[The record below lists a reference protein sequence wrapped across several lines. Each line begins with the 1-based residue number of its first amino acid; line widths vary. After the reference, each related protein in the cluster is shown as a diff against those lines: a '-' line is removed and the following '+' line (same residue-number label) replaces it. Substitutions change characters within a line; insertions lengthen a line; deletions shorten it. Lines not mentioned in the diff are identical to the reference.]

1 MLTRNP
7 NYIRGIEQ
15 SKNIIDKSHN
25 KVKDK
30 PVTLYH
36 KDFMALTIDEYYDVV
51 VFLLV
56 FHLIKIYKY
65 CQKLNQLLKRK
76 EA

>member
-1 MLTRNP
+1 MREIRNLITYMLTHNS

-30 PVTLYH
+30 PVTLQH

-51 VFLLV
+51 VF
-56 FHLIKIYKY
+56 
-65 CQKLNQLLKRK
+65 R
-76 EA
+76 